1 MTFEF
6 EDRPVCE
13 AKIKVI
19 GVGGAGGNA
28 VNRMIEAGLSGVE
41 FIAINTDAQV
51 LRTSAAPERVQ
62 IGAMLTQGLGSG
74 GIPDVGR
81 EAIEE
86 DREMIR
92 EIVAG
97 ANMVFVTAGLGGGTG
112 TGAAPVVAEI
122 AREAGAL
129 TVGVV
134 TKPFLFEGRKR
145 MAQADQGLQALK
157 AQVDTLIV
165 IPNQRLLSIVMKDTP
180 LTQAF
185 RMADEVLHQATKGIS
200 DLIMVPGLV
209 NLDFADVRTIMGN
222 MGGALM
228 GTGTARGE
236 HRAVEAAH
244 AAVSSPLLEDV
255 SIGGAKGVLINI
267 SGGSDLTLFEVSEA
281 TEIIH
286 EAAGEDANIIFGA
299 VIDESLLGEVRVTV
313 IATGIGPKEDVRP
326 APRVSGIAAGGYS
339 GGYAAARS
347 SGYGSAQ
354 AGSHAARDREN
365 VVPIETRRPA
375 PLATPSP
382 VHAERVER
390 QERIERSERIERPER
405 IERSERIEHA
415 AVAESGDTTF
425 AAEFAAEGSEEYAAA
440 PIASAPVTASTAA
453 SPSRVASESRAFASG
468 ATPLPERGETVRTAR
483 QTDDAKRADLRRSEP
498 APSPAESAPP
508 KRAERGDGL
517 RRLWSRG
524 AASRYSLGDADLD
537 TPTFLRKQMD

>member
-1 MTFEF
+1 
-6 EDRPVCE
+6 
-13 AKIKVI
+13 
-19 GVGGAGGNA
+19 
-28 VNRMIEAGLSGVE
+28 
-41 FIAINTDAQV
+41 
-51 LRTSAAPERVQ
+51 VQ
-62 IGAMLTQGLGSG
+62 IGALLTQGLGSG

-92 EIVAG
+92 EIVSG

-112 TGAAPVVAEI
+112 TGAAPVVAEL

-145 MAQADQGLQALK
+145 MGQADQGLQALK

-299 VIDESLLGEVRVTV
+299 VIDESLSGEVRVTV
-313 IATGIGPKEDVRP
+313 IATGIGSKEDVRP
-326 APRVSGIAAGGYS
+326 APRVSGIAAGGFS
-339 GGYAAARS
+339 GGYAAARA
-347 SGYGSAQ
+347 SGYANAQ
-354 AGSHAARDREN
+354 AASIAAREREREREREN

-375 PLATPSP
+375 PVAAPSP
-382 VHAERVER
+382 VHVERMERVER
-390 QERIERSERIERPER
+390 FERPER
-405 IERSERIEHA
+405 IERPEPVEHA
-415 AVAESGDTTF
+415 TVTAPSDAAFAQEI
-425 AAEFAAEGSEEYAAA
+425 AAEEPEEYVIA
-440 PIASAPVTASTAA
+440 PIASAPAPVAAAA
-453 SPSRVASESRAFASG
+453 SPSRAAGESRAHSSG
-468 ATPLPERGETVRTAR
+468 GAPVVERAEPARATR
-483 QTDDAKRADLRRSEP
+483 QVNDAKRAELRRSEP
-498 APSPAESAPP
+498 APSPVESAPP
-508 KRAERGDGL
+508 KRAERGEGL
-517 RRLWSRG
+517 RRFWSRS
-524 AASRYSLGDADLD
+524 AATSRYSLGDADLD

>member
-1 MTFEF
+1 VTFEF
-6 EDRPVCE
+6 EERPVCE

-51 LRTSAAPERVQ
+51 LRTSAAPERIQ
-62 IGAMLTQGLGSG
+62 IGTELTQGLGSG
-74 GIPDVGR
+74 GIPEVGR

-86 DREMIR
+86 DRDLIR
-92 EIVAG
+92 ETVAG

-112 TGAAPVVAEI
+112 TGAAPVVAEL

-134 TKPFLFEGRKR
+134 TKPFHFEGRKR
-145 MAQADQGLQALK
+145 MASADHGLAELK
-157 AQVDTLIV
+157 RQVDTLIV

-209 NLDFADVRTIMGN
+209 NLDFADVRTIMSS

-236 HRAVEAAH
+236 HRAVQAAN

-255 SIGGAKGVLINI
+255 SIRGAKGVLINI

-286 EAAGEDANIIFGA
+286 DAAGEDANIIFGA
-299 VIDESLLGEVRVTV
+299 VIDESLAGEVRVTV
-313 IATGIGPKEDVRP
+313 IATGIGEREEARP
-326 APRVSGIAAGGYS
+326 ATRASTTF
-339 GGYAAARS
+339 AAAR
-347 SGYGSAQ
+347 
-354 AGSHAARDREN
+354 DK

-375 PLATPSP
+375 PAEPRRVAARADVEPLVREPAVEP
-382 VHAERVER
+382 VRAAAPAAVE
-390 QERIERSERIERPER
+390 EPER
-405 IERSERIEHA
+405 EIAIEAAACDQGDAFVAESAIEEEVFAATHA
-415 AVAESGDTTF
+415 AV
-425 AAEFAAEGSEEYAAA
+425 
-440 PIASAPVTASTAA
+440 
-453 SPSRVASESRAFASG
+453 
-468 ATPLPERGETVRTAR
+468 
-483 QTDDAKRADLRRSEP
+483 P
-498 APSPAESAPP
+498 APSPVATPAAASAIAESRPSAPP
-508 KRAERGDGL
+508 QPIAAAAEAPVRPDGI
-517 RRLWSRG
+517 RRFWSRG
-524 AASRYSLGDADLD
+524 PRTSYSLGDADLD

>member
-1 MTFEF
+1 VTFEF

-62 IGAMLTQGLGSG
+62 IGALLTQGLGSG

-299 VIDESLLGEVRVTV
+299 VIDESLSGEVRVTV

-354 AGSHAARDREN
+354 AGSHAAREREN

-382 VHAERVER
+382 VHAERA
-390 QERIERSERIERPER
+390 ERPER

-415 AVAESGDTTF
+415 VVAESGDTTF
-425 AAEFAAEGSEEYAAA
+425 AAEFAAEESEEYAAA

-453 SPSRVASESRAFASG
+453 SPSRVTSEARAFASG
-468 ATPLPERGETVRTAR
+468 ATPLPDRGEPVRATR
-483 QTDDAKRADLRRSEP
+483 QADDAKRAELRRSEP
-498 APSPAESAPP
+498 APSPAESSPP